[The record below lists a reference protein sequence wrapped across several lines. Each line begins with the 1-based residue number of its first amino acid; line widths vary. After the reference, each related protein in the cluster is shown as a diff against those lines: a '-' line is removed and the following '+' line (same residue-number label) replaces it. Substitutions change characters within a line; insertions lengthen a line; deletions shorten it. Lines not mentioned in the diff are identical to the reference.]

1 MLIRLIRNQPHG
13 SALTGS
19 LYVDSLIT
27 EEGLHQYHLS
37 MHTLEHMDYAIPD
50 GFYRLR
56 MTFSPRFQEV
66 LPLLDHVIGYQKQ
79 IGICTSNNI
88 NVLRSDRSSPVGRD
102 KNTNQQPLR
111 GNQLPAALMEDNT
124 SLAAR
129 GVGERNVVEQSCYDC
144 CNNTPVCGGFRT
156 GIRIHAGN
164 TIKHTTGCILVGDLS
179 CLEDGSDAASTSL
192 IASSP
197 LASSPDRLL
206 FSRKRLEELRTYLLN
221 YIKQNPHEEIYIQL
235 ESPDPYPDADLAC
248 SYEQQAHIAESFER
262 AQRLREERELSDEAI
277 GL

>member
-13 SALTGS
+13 SALTGT

-56 MTFSPRFQEV
+56 MTYSPHFKEV
-66 LPLLDHVIGYQKQ
+66 LPILDNVIGYYKPTPNPSLKGGESTL
-79 IGICTSNNI
+79 IKKSFPLG
-88 NVLRSDRSSPVGRD
+88 VKGVSPIECPERTFIEQ
-102 KNTNQQPLR
+102 TNL
-111 GNQLPAALMEDNT
+111 GE
-124 SLAAR
+124 AR
-129 GVGERNVVEQSCYDC
+129 RY
-144 CNNTPVCGGFRT
+144 

-164 TIKHTTGCILVGDLS
+164 TIAHTTGCILVGD
-179 CLEDGSDAASTSL
+179 
-192 IASSP
+192 ISP
-197 LASSPDRLL
+197 LPSGRVGVGLCS
-206 FSRKRLEELRTYLLN
+206 SRKRLEELRTYLLN
-221 YIKQNPHEEIYIQL
+221 YIKQNPYEEIYIQL

-248 SYEQQAHIAESFER
+248 SYEQQAHIAESLER
-262 AQRLREERELSDEAI
+262 AQRLREERELSDEGI

>member
-13 SALTGS
+13 SALTGT

-27 EEGLHQYHLS
+27 EEGLHQYHLY

-56 MTFSPRFQEV
+56 MTYSPRFKEI
-66 LPLLDHVIGYQKQ
+66 LPLLDNVIGYQKQ
-79 IGICTSNNI
+79 TGICTSNNI

-102 KNTNQQPLR
+102 KNINQQLAP
-111 GNQLPAALMEDNT
+111 EST
-124 SLAAR
+124 SSGAQGKQIIFTAR
-129 GVGERNVVEQSCYDC
+129 GVGERNVVEQSCYCC
-144 CNNTPVCGGFRT
+144 CNNTPVCGGFRS

-164 TIKHTTGCILVGDLS
+164 TIAHTTGCILVGDLS

-197 LASSPDRLL
+197 VASAPDRLL
-206 FSRKRLEELRTYLLN
+206 SSRKRLEELRSYLLN

-248 SYEQQAHIAESFER
+248 FYEQIGRAHV
-262 AQRLREERELSDEAI
+262 
-277 GL
+277 